1 MPDARVAL
9 VAALVA
15 VAVVAVVV
23 ASEARWVEAHEVA
36 ALVAHV
42 DSNKRLLQ
50 IFWGNFLLSPKFCV
64 TLQPK

>member
-9 VAALVA
+9 VAALVVAVA
-15 VAVVAVVV
+15 VAVVA